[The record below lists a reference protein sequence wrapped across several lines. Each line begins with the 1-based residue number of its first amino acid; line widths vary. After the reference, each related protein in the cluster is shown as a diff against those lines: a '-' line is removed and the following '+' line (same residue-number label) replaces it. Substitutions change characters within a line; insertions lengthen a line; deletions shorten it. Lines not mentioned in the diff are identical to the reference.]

1 MNEKISKLLGLFRD
15 SLSEIKDP
23 LWLNQV
29 RFTAGDAAI
38 MLAREHGEMEAN
50 RKSFQVALRDRLIA
64 ESGEGEGSK
73 ALSKTAAEEA
83 ARAHPEYV
91 AYLERQAAVAVMKE
105 QAELLRDVAAQR
117 AWILTTLMEAEAKR
131 G

>member
-1 MNEKISKLLGLFRD
+1 MNEKISKLLGLFRE
-15 SLSEIKDP
+15 SLPEIKDP

-64 ESGEGEGSK
+64 ESGEGEGK

-91 AYLERQAAVAVMKE
+91 AYLERQAAIAVMKE